1 MRGVHSRTVRIKR
14 FFEIES
20 DCADRP
26 EADKRRARMATSSH
40 PPPRR
45 PLTIPRW
52 VWPVALAIG
61 ISTVSGQSSVPAPQI
76 VNFDKVAHL
85 LVFGLLGTLIARV
98 EGVAR
103 WPGLGVGWAVVLAS
117 AFGGLDE
124 WHQSYTPGRYV
135 EFADWV
141 ADTVGAALAVTLY
154 ARWGWYHRLL
164 ELPVGSRKRRV
175 ETAVP
180 TVPDTKP

>member
-1 MRGVHSRTVRIKR
+1 
-14 FFEIES
+14 
-20 DCADRP
+20 
-26 EADKRRARMATSSH
+26 MATSPH
-40 PPPRR
+40 PSPRR

-61 ISTVSGQSSVPAPQI
+61 ISTVSGQSNVPSPQI

-154 ARWGWYHRLL
+154 ARWGWYRRLL
-164 ELPVGSRKRRV
+164 ETPVGGRKRK
-175 ETAVP
+175 AK
-180 TVPDTKP
+180 D